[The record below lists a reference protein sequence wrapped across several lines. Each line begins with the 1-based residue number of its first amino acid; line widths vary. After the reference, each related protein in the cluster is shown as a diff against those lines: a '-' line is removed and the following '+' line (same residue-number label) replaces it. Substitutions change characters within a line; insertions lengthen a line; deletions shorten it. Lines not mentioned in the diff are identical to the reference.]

1 MSNRAALRART
12 RRAPVVAA
20 ALAAALSAIG
30 LAAHLSAAQLP
41 PAQEEALREAARQG
55 DLARVTALVE
65 TGVAVDAPTRYGA
78 TPLFYAAE
86 RGHLDIVRFLIARG
100 ASVHIEDSFYGNSPL
115 SRALAGGHFDVARYL
130 IERGAEGAGRALLLA
145 VRAGD
150 RPLFEAAIAS
160 GDIQAE
166 PLEAARAAALDRQD
180 EEMTR
185 RLAAV
190 TPAPGR
196 LRAVDPQALR
206 SYAGAYYSDAL
217 QQSVDIRL
225 EGEALS
231 VRVDG
236 GPWHALAPAPG
247 SGFESR
253 DDSDLRVSF
262 GGRGGMVERLAL
274 TRDGQTDNFRPLDEA
289 EGRDPAPAGQADQ
302 VSGTRV
308 PTAPRLAPRPWP
320 AFRGANG
327 AGRADGQGAPV
338 SWDVKTGDNVR
349 WKTPIPGFAN
359 AAPIV
364 WGDQVFITT
373 AVSSSGNDGI
383 KTGLYG
389 DTTPVDDM
397 SPHVWRL
404 YSLDRRTGA
413 IQWERVVHKGAPKT
427 KRHTKASQANSTPVT
442 DGRHLV
448 AVFGSLGLLVT
459 YDLDGRLLWKKDLG
473 VMESGW
479 FYDPEYQ
486 WGHSSSPII
495 YRDTVI
501 LQVDM
506 PKHSYLAAFDVATG
520 DEVWRTMREDEVST
534 FATPAI
540 YSGPDGDEL
549 VTNGTTIRG
558 YDPATGTLLWFLGP
572 NSEIAVPTPVMTE
585 DLIVVMAGYPPV
597 RPIYAVRPGQ
607 RGDLT
612 LPEGRESSAAL
623 AWSKSRGGT
632 YIPTPIVYDG
642 YLYATAENGR
652 LTAYDVRSGEVV
664 YQVRIG
670 GVGGSYSASPI
681 AADGKLY
688 FASEEGDVYVVR
700 AGPTYELLAKNPMG
714 EIIMANPAVSD
725 GVMVIRTHGHVYGI
739 GEPPA
744 TR

>member
-1 MSNRAALRART
+1 MVT
-12 RRAPVVAA
+12 VTAA
-20 ALAAALSAIG
+20 AG
-30 LAAHLSAAQLP
+30 LAALQPPSAS
-41 PAQEEALREAARQG
+41 EEELREAARQG
-55 DLARVTALVE
+55 DLAHVTALLDA
-65 TGVAVDAPTRYGA
+65 GVAVDAPTRYGA

-86 RGHLDIVRFLIARG
+86 RGHVAIVRLLVARG
-100 ASVHIEDSFYGNSPL
+100 ASVHMEDSFYGNTPL
-115 SRALAGGHFDVARYL
+115 SRAMAGGHFDVAQYL
-130 IERGAEGAGRALLLA
+130 VERGAEGAGRALLLA
-145 VRAGD
+145 VRAGH
-150 RPLFEAAIAS
+150 RALFDAAIATGS
-160 GDIQAE
+160 IEADA
-166 PLEAARAAALDRQD
+166 LEASRSAARERNDD
-180 EEMTR
+180 EMTR
-185 RLAAV
+185 LLANV

-206 SYAGAYYSDAL
+206 QYAGTYYSDAL
-217 QQSVDIRL
+217 RQSVEIGLD
-225 EGEALS
+225 GDALS
-231 VRVDG
+231 VRVADG
-236 GPWHALAPAPG
+236 PRHVLAPAPG
-247 SGFESR
+247 GGFEGAGGGM
-253 DDSDLRVSF
+253 RVSF
-262 GGRGGMVERLAL
+262 GGRGGMVERMVL
-274 TRDGQTDNFRPLDEA
+274 TRDGRADAFRPMDEA
-289 EGRDPAPAGQADQ
+289 EGRDPAPEGAADA
-302 VSGTRV
+302 VGGTTL
-308 PTAPRLAPRPWP
+308 PASPRTAPRPWP

-338 SWDVKTGDNVR
+338 SWDVSAGTNVR
-349 WKTPIPGFAN
+349 WRTPIPGFAN

-364 WGDQVFITT
+364 WGDQVFVTT

-383 KTGLYG
+383 KIGLYG
-389 DTTPVDDM
+389 DTTPVDDL
-397 SPHVWRL
+397 SAHVWRL

-413 IQWERVVHKGAPKT
+413 IQWERVVHEGTPRT

-495 YRDTVI
+495 YGDLVI

-506 PKHSYLAAFDVATG
+506 PKHSYLAAFKVATG

-540 YSGPDGDEL
+540 YSGTEGDEL

-558 YDPATGTLLWFLGP
+558 YDPATGRLLWFLGP
-572 NSEIAVPTPVMTE
+572 NSEIPVPTPVMTE

-623 AWSKSRGGT
+623 AWSKNRGGT

-652 LTAYDVRSGEVV
+652 LTAYEVSTGEVV

-670 GVGGSYSASPI
+670 GVGGSYSASPV

-700 AGPTYELLAKNPMG
+700 AGPKYELLAKNPMN
-714 EIIMANPAVSD
+714 EIIMANPAISD
-725 GVMVIRTHGHVYGI
+725 GVMVIRTHRHVYGI
-739 GEPPA
+739 GEA
-744 TR
+744 HAGSQR